1 LNFVIKFVS
10 SLVIAKVFCLTP
22 DDLISA
28 EIFWQ
33 SSTMC

>member
-1 LNFVIKFVS
+1 VIKFVS

-28 EIFWQ
+28 EIF
-33 SSTMC
+33 